1 LNKDFNAVITASD
14 AEQHD
19 LFLGTAARL
28 GTAVQK
34 VEKDFWVCWTL
45 DAGGPRLL
53 FKGAVGVSKV
63 EIAKELGISRA
74 SVYVYLNPRDE

>member
-1 LNKDFNAVITASD
+1 MSD
-14 AEQHD
+14 
-19 LFLGTAARL
+19 LKTRISSLIAA
-28 GTAVQK
+28 
-34 VEKDFWVCWTL
+34 
-45 DAGGPRLL
+45 AGGPRLL